1 MESKNFS
8 LNSWHWRLVSGV
20 GTLRGAEYVEAG
32 ETYSTDIC
40 TYIRAVI
47 KALIA
52 VAIMTLLVLGIVFI
66 TAHGIAYLAAIILNG
81 TFVEPNFHAIVFM
94 VSAIVIISVLGLTY
108 AHTKYREWKDERD
121 YNKIV
126 SNKPDS
132 FVTAAYRKFK
142 DKTCFR
148 VEVR

>member
-20 GTLRGAEYVEAG
+20 GTLRGAEYVESG
-32 ETYSTDIC
+32 ETFSTDIC

-52 VAIMTLLVLGIVFI
+52 VAITTLLALGIVFI

-81 TFVEPNFHAIVFM
+81 ALVEPNFHAVVFM
-94 VSAIVIISVLGLTY
+94 VSAVVIGSILGLTY
-108 AHTKYREWKDERD
+108 LHEKYREWKDERD
-121 YNKIV
+121 YAKIA
-126 SNKPDS
+126 SPKPDS

-148 VEVR
+148 VNVS